1 MSIPAHFK
9 NKEILIPKESEI
21 KKKITLD
28 AHSIDVCDKFLVDLI
43 QTTKGDSS
51 IKFFRKDLV
60 TMIIWLFIMKSY
72 ALKKVI
78 NIEDIARQ
86 IALASKISKPSL
98 RLILENAKG
107 KGFIKFNHN
116 KADNRSWVIE
126 PEDITINEFKKW
138 CEDFI

>member
-1 MSIPAHFK
+1 
-9 NKEILIPKESEI
+9 
-21 KKKITLD
+21 
-28 AHSIDVCDKFLVDLI
+28 
-43 QTTKGDSS
+43 
-51 IKFFRKDLV
+51 
-60 TMIIWLFIMKSY
+60 MIIWLFIMKSY
-72 ALKKVI
+72 ALKKTI
-78 NIEDIARQ
+78 NIEDIARE

-138 CEDFI
+138 CEVFI